1 MDLYQ
6 LVIFVGSIYCI
17 YCSIHLYFSYKKEIN
32 AYGISR
38 YYMDLY
44 RKFKIH
50 ATPLQ
55 SLIERE
61 LKRKDSTIIREQKLD
76 SPREA
81 VVPYFGSV
89 STIYSI
95 SEYRDDLYNLLKL
108 AESPYH
114 LGNNVRDAEVA
125 RYRLDLKLGTV
136 IPSLII
142 FGVFF
147 GVIVM
152 LILALFGITNGSDIS
167 HWH

>member
-17 YCSIHLYFSYKKEIN
+17 YCSIYLYFSYKKEIN

-44 RKFKIH
+44 VKFKIH

-61 LKRKDSTIIREQKLD
+61 LKRKDSTIIREQKFD
-76 SPREA
+76 S
-81 VVPYFGSV
+81 FD
-89 STIYSI
+89 TDYSI
-95 SEYRDDLYNLLKL
+95 SRYRDDLYNLLKL
-108 AESPYH
+108 AESPY
-114 LGNNVRDAEVA
+114 LGNNIRDSEVA
-125 RYRLDLKLGTV
+125 RYRRALKPGSV

-152 LILALFGITNGSDIS
+152 LILALFGINDGSDIS